1 MLYLVLETVKTKKPT
16 CILRVFGCFVGKR
29 IGMVYRLLYTL
40 TLQLYNHYINL
51 IIGIMFRIF
60 VKLTAYMLALIAFGF
75 LISASIEKYDYN
87 VKTVYFYRLH
97 HFEFDITLQNGL
109 KYVF

>member
-1 MLYLVLETVKTKKPT
+1 MYFESFWLLCWKEDWNGLYIIVHIDIAIIQSLHQSD
-16 CILRVFGCFVGKR
+16 
-29 IGMVYRLLYTL
+29 Y
-40 TLQLYNHYINL
+40 
-51 IIGIMFRIF
+51 IGIMFRIF
-60 VKLTAYMLALIAFGF
+60 VKLTAYACSNIAFGF